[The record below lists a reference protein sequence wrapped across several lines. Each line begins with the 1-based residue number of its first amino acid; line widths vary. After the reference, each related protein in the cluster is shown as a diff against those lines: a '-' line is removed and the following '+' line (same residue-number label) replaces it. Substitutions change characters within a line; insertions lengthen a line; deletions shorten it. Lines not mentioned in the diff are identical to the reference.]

1 MRERLGAVPMT
12 GELQRIR
19 MVGLTMALGMGLAHT
34 AFASSQPVTGDMT
47 SKRDLQATPLTP
59 SETLQG
65 PTTSAT
71 PAQPMPTNPFLR
83 QVTNQ
88 AVQDLASRLAVPPE
102 RIEFLELKSMLW
114 PNGGLGCPRPGMMY
128 PQVQQDGYLIRL
140 RAGKREFEYHGG
152 ARRGP
157 FLCDQSS

>member
-1 MRERLGAVPMT
+1 MRQRLRTVPMT
-12 GELQRIR
+12 GKLQRIR
-19 MVGLTMALGMGLAHT
+19 MVGLTMALGIGLAPT
-34 AFASSQPVTGDMT
+34 AFASSQPVTADMT
-47 SKRDLQATPLTP
+47 SKHDLQATPLTP
-59 SETLQG
+59 TETLQG
-65 PTTSAT
+65 PTPNAT
-71 PAQPMPTNPFLR
+71 PAQPMPTNSFLR

-114 PNGGLGCPRPGMMY
+114 PDGGLGCPRPGMVY

-152 ARRGP
+152 GRRGP
-157 FLCDQSS
+157 FLCEKSS